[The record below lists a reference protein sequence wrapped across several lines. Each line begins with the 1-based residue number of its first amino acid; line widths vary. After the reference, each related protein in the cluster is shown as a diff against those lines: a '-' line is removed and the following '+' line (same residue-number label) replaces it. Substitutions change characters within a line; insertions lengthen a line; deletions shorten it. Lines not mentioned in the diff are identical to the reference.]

1 MAIDTTRTDPY
12 RNFRFRVEIDGVDQG
27 GFREVTI
34 AESAQ
39 DPIEY
44 REGTHP
50 PTMRKIPGLIKY
62 GNVTLKWG
70 LTDSMDLYNWRKKI
84 EDGQTSSSRKNMA
97 IVLIDEQGNEKSRW
111 EFSNAWPTKYD
122 AVDFN
127 ATANEI
133 AIETMEIAHE
143 NMKRTK

>member
-1 MAIDTTRTDPY
+1 
-12 RNFRFRVEIDGVDQG
+12 
-27 GFREVTI
+27 
-34 AESAQ
+34 
-39 DPIEY
+39 
-44 REGTHP
+44 
-50 PTMRKIPGLIKY
+50 
-62 GNVTLKWG
+62 
-70 LTDSMDLYNWRKKI
+70 MDLYNWRKKI